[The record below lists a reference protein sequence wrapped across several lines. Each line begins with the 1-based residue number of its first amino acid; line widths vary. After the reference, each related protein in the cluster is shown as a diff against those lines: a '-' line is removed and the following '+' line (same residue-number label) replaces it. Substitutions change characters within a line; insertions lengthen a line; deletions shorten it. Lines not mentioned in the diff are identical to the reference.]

1 MATSHQEETLRP
13 KSAIRGSQRT
23 SKRRSASAALRR
35 FWLALLVHADALRFD
50 PPGYAKALFWRLR
63 RLRVRSRNQLAALM
77 GRSPNAYALWI
88 ARVEPGLHETI
99 LAKCPPRALIEPVV
113 DGGRSTTASDLTVA
127 SIEISGFSAPLI
139 LREVGSAA
147 DAAKKLGNLVSPQ
160 GNWLCIVNAGDRLAK
175 DALDIY
181 SSAAACFP
189 DSWVIYADDDLIGE
203 RGRREP
209 HFKPD
214 WNPELFEHHD
224 FITGSAIIR
233 LTPGM
238 LRELAKS
245 RSEDWQTALVR
256 KALKRGPPVHLP
268 VVLHHRESRPKPSVP
283 AKPPLLAG
291 RISPLVSVIVPT
303 RNRLSLLRTCIEGVG
318 RTAYPNVEL
327 IVVNNDSD
335 DPGTLAYFDALKS
348 KGTKILDVTGAF
360 NFSAMNNLAA
370 KHATG
375 ELLCFLNNDVEVIDG
390 DWLSLL
396 VLQAIKEDIGAVGA
410 RLLYPDGTV
419 QHAGVVTGVGGGA
432 AHAHRYQRDEEIG
445 YFLRDRLP
453 QRVSAVTA
461 ACLLVAKDK
470 FLDVGGF
477 NEKDFPVAFN
487 DVDLCLKLNA
497 RGWQSFYEPRA
508 VLIHHES
515 KSRGSDSAK
524 ENRARFANELAALKR
539 HWNTD
544 QLRDPYHHPQ
554 LSPFCER
561 FYVAL

>member
-1 MATSHQEETLRP
+1 
-13 KSAIRGSQRT
+13 
-23 SKRRSASAALRR
+23 
-35 FWLALLVHADALRFD
+35 LLVHADAFRFD
-50 PPGYAKALFWRLR
+50 PAGYAKALFWRLR
-63 RLRVRSRNQLAALM
+63 GLRVRSRNRLAALM

-88 ARVEPGLHETI
+88 ARVEPGVQEAM
-99 LAKCPPRALIEPVV
+99 LAKCPARSPLIVPVV
-113 DGGRSTTASDLTVA
+113 DCGRSTGAPELTIA
-127 SIEISGFSAPLI
+127 SIESSRAPASII
-139 LREVGSAA
+139 LKAGGSAA
-147 DAAKKLGNLVSPQ
+147 DRASELASLVSSQ
-160 GNWLCIVNAGDRLAK
+160 GNWLCILNAGDRLAN

-181 SSAAACFP
+181 SNAAARFP
-189 DSWVIYADDDLIGE
+189 DSWIIYADDDLIGE
-203 RGRREP
+203 GGRREP

-233 LTPGM
+233 STSDM
-238 LRELAKS
+238 LGELANS
-245 RSEDWQTALVR
+245 RSEDWQAALVR
-256 KALKRGPPVHLP
+256 AALKRGPPVHLP
-268 VVLHHRESRPKPSVP
+268 VVLHHRESRPDPSVP
-283 AKPPLLAG
+283 SKPPLLAA
-291 RISPLVSVIVPT
+291 RISPLVSIIVPT

-335 DPGTLAYFDALKS
+335 DPETLAYFEALKS
-348 KGTKILDVTGAF
+348 EGVRIVDVTGAF

-370 KHATG
+370 KHAKG

-396 VLQAIKEDIGAVGA
+396 ALQAIKEDIGAVGA

-432 AHAHRYQRDEEIG
+432 GHAHRYQRGEETG

-470 FLDVGGF
+470 FFDVGGF
-477 NEKDFPVAFN
+477 NERDFPVAFN

-524 ENRARFANELAALKR
+524 ENRVRFAKELAALKR

>member
-1 MATSHQEETLRP
+1 
-13 KSAIRGSQRT
+13 
-23 SKRRSASAALRR
+23 
-35 FWLALLVHADALRFD
+35 
-50 PPGYAKALFWRLR
+50 
-63 RLRVRSRNQLAALM
+63 M

-88 ARVEPGLHETI
+88 ARVEPGVHAAI
-99 LAKCPPRALIEPVV
+99 LAKHPRHRPLIIPVV
-113 DGGRSTTASDLTVA
+113 DCSARSADLTIA
-127 SIEISGFSAPLI
+127 SIEDSGASAPMMLK
-139 LREVGSAA
+139 EAGSAA
-147 DAAKKLGNLVSPQ
+147 DVADRLGDLVSSK

-181 SSAAACFP
+181 SSAAAHFP

-203 RGRREP
+203 GGRRDP

-224 FITGSAIIR
+224 FITGSVIIR
-233 LTPGM
+233 TTPDI
-238 LRELAKS
+238 LRELATS
-245 RSEDWQTALVR
+245 RSEDWQAALVR
-256 KALKRGPPVHLP
+256 NALKRGPPVHLP
-268 VVLHHRESRPKPSVP
+268 VVLHHRKSRPNPSVP
-283 AKPPLLAG
+283 PKPALPAG

-318 RTAYPNVEL
+318 RTAYPKVEL

-335 DPGTLAYFDALKS
+335 DPATLAYFEALKS
-348 KGTKILDVTGAF
+348 DGVKVLDVAGAF

-370 KHATG
+370 KHAKG

-396 VLQAIKEDIGAVGA
+396 ALQAIKKDIGAVGA
-410 RLLYPDGTV
+410 RLLYPDGSV

-432 AHAHRYQRDEEIG
+432 GHAHRYQRDEETG

-508 VLIHHES
+508 ILIHHES

-524 ENRARFANELAALKR
+524 ENRDRFAKELAALKR
-539 HWNTD
+539 HWDTD